1 MFPGARLARLKAS
14 KTVRSMTQ
22 KDLKDLR
29 KAFSYNPQN
38 VDNEKVQSLT
48 TTDLHTLESLFR
60 DYRSDVVATY
70 RGGAQGDFPS
80 KLKAASACCCSSCCN
95 GGGDIDPNPF

>member
-38 VDNEKVQSLT
+38 VDNKKVQSLT
-48 TTDLHTLESLFR
+48 TKDLHTLESLFR
-60 DYRSDVVATY
+60 DYRIDVVATY
-70 RGGAQGDFPS
+70 RGVSGRLS
-80 KLKAASACCCSSCCN
+80 SA
-95 GGGDIDPNPF
+95 I